1 MRKRN
6 LLVMF
11 GLAVA
16 MMFSAAPKAHAG
28 VIVGVRVGAP
38 VYVHPGRAFY
48 AAPYV
53 YPAPRFYVAPRPFV
67 AVAPF
72 PVYRGFYRP
81 RPVAF
86 RHVYVRHEY
95 VRRGYAGWRRYVQP

>member
-6 LLVMF
+6 LLLMC

-16 MMFSAAPKAHAG
+16 IMFSAAPKAHAG

-38 VYVHPGRAFY
+38 VYVHPARAFVY
-48 AAPYV
+48 AAPRV
-53 YPAPRFYVAPRPFV
+53 YVAPRPFV

-72 PVYRGFYRP
+72 PAYRSFYVAP
-81 RPVAF
+81 RPMAF

-95 VRRGYAGWRRYVQP
+95 VRRGHADWRR

>member
-6 LLVMF
+6 LLLMC

-28 VIVGVRVGAP
+28 VIVGVRVGAA
-38 VYVHPGRAFY
+38 VYVHPARAF
-48 AAPYV
+48 V
-53 YPAPRFYVAPRPFV
+53 YGSPHVYVAPRPR
-67 AVAPF
+67 A
-72 PVYRGFYRP
+72 Y
-81 RPVAF
+81 

-95 VRRGYAGWRRYVQP
+95 VRRGYARWRR

>member
-6 LLVMF
+6 LLLML

-16 MMFSAAPKAHAG
+16 TIFSAAPKAHAG

-38 VYVHPGRAFY
+38 VYVHPARAFFY
-48 AAPYV
+48 AS
-53 YPAPRFYVAPRPFV
+53 PRVYVAPRPFV

-72 PVYRGFYRP
+72 PVYRSFYVAR

-86 RHVYVRHEY
+86 RHVYVRQEY
-95 VRRGYAGWRRYVQP
+95 VRRGYVGWRR

>member
-6 LLVMF
+6 LVLMF

-28 VIVGVRVGAP
+28 VIVGVRIGAP
-38 VYVHPGRAFY
+38 VYAHPAGAFVY
-48 AAPYV
+48 AAPRVYV
-53 YPAPRFYVAPRPFV
+53 SPRPFV
-67 AVAPF
+67 TVAPF
-72 PVYRGFYRP
+72 PVYRSFYRAP

-95 VRRGYAGWRRYVQP
+95 VRRGYNGWRR

>member
-6 LLVMF
+6 LLLMC

-16 MMFSAAPKAHAG
+16 MMISVAPKAHAG

-38 VYVHPGRAFY
+38 VYVHTGRAFVY
-48 AAPYV
+48 ATSRV
-53 YPAPRFYVAPRPFV
+53 YVAPRPFV
-67 AVAPF
+67 RVVLF
-72 PVYRGFYRP
+72 PVYRNFYVVS

-86 RHVYVRHEY
+86 RHVYVR
-95 VRRGYAGWRRYVQP
+95 RGYWRR

>member
-6 LLVMF
+6 LLLMC

-38 VYVHPGRAFY
+38 VYVHPARAF
-48 AAPYV
+48 V
-53 YPAPRFYVAPRPFV
+53 YGSPHVYVAPRPFV
-67 AVAPF
+67 AFARV
-72 PVYRGFYRP
+72 PVYRSIYVAPRP
-81 RPVAF
+81 RAY

-95 VRRGYAGWRRYVQP
+95 VRRGYARWRR